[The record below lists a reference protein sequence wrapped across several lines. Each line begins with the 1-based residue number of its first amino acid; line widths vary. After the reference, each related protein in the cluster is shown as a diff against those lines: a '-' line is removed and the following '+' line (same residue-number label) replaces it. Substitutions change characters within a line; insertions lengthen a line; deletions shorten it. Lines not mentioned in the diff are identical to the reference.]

1 VRVLVTVIGAITFA
15 IGILGVVAPEV
26 LLDFGR
32 GVQTPVA
39 LYVIG
44 ALRVGLGLV
53 LVRAA
58 RVSRAPVTF
67 RVLGVFVIV
76 KGVLTPLFG
85 LEHTRA
91 VLDWWSTHGNTAFLR
106 AGAGIAAA
114 FGLFLIFAMTPRRSP
129 AERRGIS

>member
-1 VRVLVTVIGAITFA
+1 VRVLVTVIGVIALA
-15 IGILGVVAPEV
+15 IGILGAVAPER

-32 GVQTPVA
+32 AVQTPVA

-53 LVRAA
+53 LMRAA
-58 RVSRAPVTF
+58 RVSRALTF

-91 VLDWWSTHGNTAFLR
+91 VLDWWSTHGNTSFLR